1 MRPSY
6 LPSSSGPESP
16 TRLSGAPV
24 SPWCSSTHIGRLG
37 LTGLPPWAADT
48 PEPREVL
55 CPAPAIPVP
64 EPWALGP
71 CRDAACSLLLLRLMH
86 KVGDLPHIP
95 SLLDTIRHAHPTLPL
110 WPRVQPSS
118 RFPHGREN
126 LKTFLFYRESIQCGK
141 LTLNNFRV

>member
-1 MRPSY
+1 MQLSY

-16 TRLSGAPV
+16 TRLSEAPV
-24 SPWCSSTHIGRLG
+24 SPSCSSTHIGRLG
-37 LTGLPPWAADT
+37 LTGLPPRAADT

-55 CPAPAIPVP
+55 CPAQAIPVL

-71 CRDAACSLLLLRLMH
+71 CRDAACSLLLLRLMY

-95 SLLDTIRHAHPTLPL
+95 SLLDTIHHAQPTLPL

-118 RFPHGREN
+118 RFPHGQEN
-126 LKTFLFYRESIQCGK
+126 LKTSFLQRKHPMWKINSE
-141 LTLNNFRV
+141 